1 MESVLS
7 EDVVAALSRTGL
19 VFDSLSSINMG
30 VGISFGEE
38 PEFTG
43 RLSEIFVGP
52 PLLCLEGDFKIL
64 RRGDSSVLLQS
75 RFGAS
80 I

>member
-19 VFDSLSSINMG
+19 VFDSLSSIG

-38 PEFTG
+38 SEFTG

-52 PLLCLEGDFKIL
+52 PVLCLEGDFKIL